1 MGTPLQEGAQQPPA
15 AGSGAMSADEQRE
28 VARSIG
34 LGGIKYAPGP
44 VYRRDPTVTDEPQTV
59 TDEPRAVT
67 EEPRAIT
74 DEPGPLQMSPS
85 VTDEPVRYR

>member
-44 VYRRDPTVTDEPQTV
+44 VYRRDPTVTDEPV
-59 TDEPRAVT
+59 RYRRA
-67 EEPRAIT
+67 R
-74 DEPGPLQMSPS
+74 PLQMSPS

>member
-34 LGGIKYAPGP
+34 LGGIKYAPG
-44 VYRRDPTVTDEPQTV
+44 QKS
-59 TDEPRAVT
+59 PR
-67 EEPRAIT
+67 
-74 DEPGPLQMSPS
+74 PLQTASA

>member
-44 VYRRDPTVTDEPQTV
+44 VYRRDPSVTDET
-59 TDEPRAVT
+59 R
-67 EEPRAIT
+67 
-74 DEPGPLQMSPS
+74 PLQMSVLQPL
-85 VTDEPVRYR
+85 VV

>member
-1 MGTPLQEGAQQPPA
+1 MQPACYALRGMTHVVARRLRRPVFELHDGAEINGSKHV

-44 VYRRDPTVTDEPQTV
+44 VYRRDPSV
-59 TDEPRAVT
+59 TDEPR
-67 EEPRAIT
+67 
-74 DEPGPLQMSPS
+74 PLQMS
-85 VTDEPVRYR
+85 VGRYE